1 MIRDLILWG
10 WNAERIII
18 VNELDDGKIMEGN
31 NQGNKNSALWPWLA
45 VGGVLAAVAV
55 AFAYKQKKS
64 VPAVIG
70 SLVDFAEDVVL
81 KLESQLGEDFKLAI

>member
-1 MIRDLILWG
+1 M
-10 WNAERIII
+10 ER
-18 VNELDDGKIMEGN
+18 N
-31 NQGNKNSALWPWLA
+31 NQGSKNSALWPWLA
-45 VGGVLAAVAV
+45 VGGVVAAVAV
-55 AFAYKQKKS
+55 AFAYKQRTS